1 MWNISHTTTSSQN
14 FSRWILVFTST
25 PSECRC
31 WNRVLLE
38 TDTTRLALNNAMFK
52 VSQPWNTNVQ
62 RFLFFY
68 PHGCSH
74 ARVKISVR
82 GLGFH
87 LLSFPFRCCLMSSP
101 RLHDEIHGRN
111 PSCQVIGLLFAIV
124 WTSNWTGESNTV
136 AGECITSVVLSC
148 ENNLVQAFT
157 ELPFILAL
165 SLTSS
170 ALSLS
175 THRNSWAASY
185 RQERVDKKIF
195 TINDIES
202 RLKNKTNVLLWSPGS
217 LLY

>member
-1 MWNISHTTTSSQN
+1 MPCLKSLNLGTPTS
-14 FSRWILVFTST
+14 R
-25 PSECRC
+25 
-31 WNRVLLE
+31 
-38 TDTTRLALNNAMFK
+38 DY
-52 VSQPWNTNVQ
+52 
-62 RFLFFY
+62 FFY

-74 ARVKISVR
+74 ARVNISVS

-87 LLSFPFRCCLMSSP
+87 PLSFPFHCCLLSSP
-101 RLHDEIHGRN
+101 RLHDEIHDRN

-157 ELPFILAL
+157 ELPFTLAL
-165 SLTSS
+165 SLTSTP
-170 ALSLS
+170 LSLS

-195 TINDIES
+195 TINNIEG
-202 RLKNKTNVLLWSPGS
+202 R
-217 LLY
+217 